1 MDISTEA
8 ADALH
13 QQQLLFAKQL
23 LQADDLRLQ
32 AEEQPFEDV
41 EFFYS
46 LARDV
51 FESCNGSSTPEEEA
65 AFRQIQEQYESAKAN
80 QQQPENPGA
89 EEILNGSKC
98 SEAPSSPLLMQQDE
112 TGHDE
117 KSEPTNALA
126 GTKRKR
132 DENQEDLPKAP
143 RLPAMNET
151 TKQSLRRLIEA
162 APEDKKQ
169 AAIQD
174 SARMLHAIR
183 QFPPG
188 SVKYLEGDLWMVEGM
203 KTPIKHH
210 QVIHAGWMNEQETS
224 KSGPKGGILADK
236 MGLGKTV
243 CTLTSM
249 VHGKLPARSKE
260 SRTNLVVV
268 PKSLKDQWII
278 EARKHTV
285 QPSSDG
291 MLGLG
296 TIISYSTESSSEAQ
310 MLIFEGADLVIVTYP
325 ELCSAFKNVRYPKE
339 LADAS
344 DKDKEKFF
352 NKSVRPKLPAIFRFK
367 FRAVYLDEGHTIRN
381 VDTISSTACHKLLSK
396 YRWILT
402 GTPMF
407 NDPTDL
413 YSVLDFVRHPTVLKL
428 TFKGFKTLYKG
439 VEDSDDD
446 VILKKD
452 KKEPKDQGDKKAK
465 KYKRRKKSTNAKADK
480 KINHEWVATLL
491 HQSMRSWTYEDELFG
506 YPLTIIPDSVTSEH
520 SRNLSVPERAIYSV
534 VHDRLKE
541 VALEASRYVE
551 PDPTPG
557 AERDPNPGPDGEK
570 AHTFVSGLFLVLR
583 QMTGHVLVLRPHI
596 FKHLTDDDM
605 SAICREINRPPV
617 RDPFADD
624 YIAALLKLQRST
636 TCTICRKRTKDIRW
650 AQCHHAFC
658 EGCLIKIMH
667 LAAERGR
674 TDASCELC
682 KLPMGELTDA
692 VQDAKDDRPKWLN
705 DSGKVIPSTKSSAV
719 VDLVRKWR
727 DPLTGDPQAKVLVL
741 TTYKESR
748 KLLAATFEEEDW
760 NFTSLTSDMSNAE
773 RNDSVSRFRLEPG
786 IFIMLATSGVGGTGL
801 NLMNAK

>member
-1 MDISTEA
+1 
-8 ADALH
+8 
-13 QQQLLFAKQL
+13 
-23 LQADDLRLQ
+23 
-32 AEEQPFEDV
+32 
-41 EFFYS
+41 
-46 LARDV
+46 
-51 FESCNGSSTPEEEA
+51 
-65 AFRQIQEQYESAKAN
+65 
-80 QQQPENPGA
+80 
-89 EEILNGSKC
+89 
-98 SEAPSSPLLMQQDE
+98 
-112 TGHDE
+112 
-117 KSEPTNALA
+117 
-126 GTKRKR
+126 
-132 DENQEDLPKAP
+132 
-143 RLPAMNET
+143 
-151 TKQSLRRLIEA
+151 
-162 APEDKKQ
+162 
-169 AAIQD
+169 
-174 SARMLHAIR
+174 
-183 QFPPG
+183 
-188 SVKYLEGDLWMVEGM
+188 M

-224 KSGPKGGILADK
+224 KRGPKGGILADK
-236 MGLGKTV
+236 MGLGKTL

-278 EARKHTV
+278 EARKHTI

-296 TIISYSTESSSEAQ
+296 AIISYSTESSSEAQ

-413 YSVLDFVRHPTVLKL
+413 YSVLDFVRHPTVFKL

-439 VEDSDDD
+439 VENSDDD
-446 VILKKD
+446 
-452 KKEPKDQGDKKAK
+452 
-465 KYKRRKKSTNAKADK
+465 

-491 HQSMRSWTYEDELFG
+491 HETMRSWTYEDELFG

-520 SRNLSVPERAIYSV
+520 SRHLSVPERAIYSV
-534 VHDRLKE
+534 VYDRLKE
-541 VALEASRYVE
+541 LALEAN
-551 PDPTPG
+551 PD
-557 AERDPNPGPDGEK
+557 PGPDGEK
-570 AHTFVSGLFLVLR
+570 TYKFVAGLFMVLR
-583 QMTGHVLVLRPHI
+583 QMTGHVLVLRPST

-605 SAICREINRPPV
+605 RAICREINRPPV

-636 TCTICRKRTKDIRW
+636 TCTICKKRTKYIRW
-650 AQCHHAFC
+650 AVCHHAYC
-658 EGCLIKIMH
+658 EGCLTEIMH
-667 LAAERGR
+667 IAAERGR
-674 TDASCELC
+674 ADAVCELC
-682 KLPMGELTDA
+682 KLPLGELTDA
-692 VQDAKDDRPKWLN
+692 AQDAKDDKPKWLN
-705 DSGKVIPSTKSSAV
+705 DSGKAIPSTKSSAV

-741 TTYKESR
+741 TTYKESH

-760 NFTSLTSDMSNAE
+760 NFTALTSEMSNAE
-773 RNDSVSRFRLEPG
+773 RNDSVSRFKLEPET
-786 IFIMLATSGVGGTGL
+786 FIMLATSGVGGTGL
-801 NLMNAK
+801 NLMNAKYLINYDHYWNEATEGQARGRIYRIGQVEETTIVNLTAEGTVDDRMKEIKEEKIMNIGKV